1 MVSALLWCV
10 GEEEDCCQG
19 TQVPQLQGLLVQ
31 LGKLNFAELG
41 CFKCSIPVGYAKLI
55 QLVPD
60 EG

>member
-1 MVSALLWCV
+1 MSALLWCV
-10 GEEEDCCQG
+10 GEEEDYRQG

-31 LGKLNFAELG
+31 LGKLTLQSWAV
-41 CFKCSIPVGYAKLI
+41 FKCSIPVGNAKLI